1 MTDTTI
7 NTKIDAQ
14 IESIENPVESVNS
27 PISTISNPVTR
38 NIFADIEDSSPS
50 FKLKRIQDCN
60 VEELKERL
68 SVQFTDKKCGART
81 ATVKLGGK
89 ISLIIFGKT
98 SISLPASEYPVTEEE
113 ILEKVFSLTDEEF
126 NDVLLNARGRYTDAI
141 NSQKAANSGGT
152 IDSRRDAR
160 IKLKSRKAAL
170 LKANNDLNEQK
181 HIKSVGV

>member
-7 NTKIDAQ
+7 NTQIDAK
-14 IESIENPVESVNS
+14 IEDPIESVNPS
-27 PISTISNPVTR
+27 TSSIIKPITT
-38 NIFADIEDSSPS
+38 NIFADIEDTTPT
-50 FKLKRIQDCN
+50 FKMKRVQDCN
-60 VEELKERL
+60 VEELKGRL

-89 ISLIIFGKT
+89 ISLVIYGKT

-113 ILEKVFSLTDEEF
+113 ILEKVFTLTEEEL

-141 NSQKAANSGGT
+141 NRQIKANKGGT

-160 IKLKSRKAAL
+160 IKQKSRKAAL